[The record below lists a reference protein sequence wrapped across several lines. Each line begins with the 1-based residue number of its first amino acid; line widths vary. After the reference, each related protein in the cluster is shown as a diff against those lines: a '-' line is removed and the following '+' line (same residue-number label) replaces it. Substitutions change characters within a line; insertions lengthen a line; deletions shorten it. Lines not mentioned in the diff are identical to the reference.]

1 LAAPSADEEFMS
13 APTLLSRLLHVGSFA
28 MLATLSTLAPVW
40 AQATLSGVDHA
51 GHLVTAQ
58 SPGGWRLVMFG
69 YTHCPDVCPLGLQ
82 TLTETIDALG
92 AAGERFTPV
101 FVTVDPE
108 RDTPA
113 VMKDYASMF
122 HPRLVAITPTT
133 PELERMAADWRV
145 KYARAPGRGADYAM
159 DHTAAIFLVD
169 PSGKILRRLPHDQ
182 PGALLAERIRAAML
196 AP

>member
-1 LAAPSADEEFMS
+1 MS
-13 APTLLSRLLHVGSFA
+13 APALLSRLLRAGAFA
-28 MLATLSTLAPVW
+28 LLATLAPAIAL
-40 AQATLSGVDHA
+40 AQATLSGVDHD
-51 GHLVTAQ
+51 GHVVTAQ

-92 AAGERFTPV
+92 ALGERFTPV

-113 VMKDYASMF
+113 VMKEYASMF

-145 KYARAPGRGADYAM
+145 KYARVAGRGDADYAM

-182 PGALLAERIRAAML
+182 PGATLAERIRAAML